1 MPAPTS
7 NDSLQKIFGHL
18 PSEGL
23 AAVAALF
30 SPRTVER
37 NQPVLRQG
45 DTWDTASIIHRGLVR
60 MAFTRRDGREF
71 NKSFHFDGMLVCP
84 ITEAM
89 IRQPSLFSIHTV
101 EPCLLLQAPAARLRE
116 CLSDFQAWEPLRTQ
130 LLERLVTHKLER
142 EYPRRVLTGPTPY
155 PLFSA
160 VPPNRPGGFPLPR
173 LPPYLG

>member
-30 SPRTVER
+30 SPR
-37 NQPVLRQG
+37 
-45 DTWDTASIIHRGLVR
+45 
-60 MAFTRRDGREF
+60 
-71 NKSFHFDGMLVCP
+71 
-84 ITEAM
+84 
-89 IRQPSLFSIHTV
+89 TV

-142 EYPRRVLTGPTPY
+142 EYHLLVMDGRTRYAHFCASAPQLAGRV
-155 PLFSA
+155 PLA
-160 VPPNRPGGFPLPR
+160 QLAT
-173 LPPYLG
+173 YLGMTDVSLSRIRRNTRPDSSGKSPTATG